1 MPLPPPPHTAKYSPG
16 ADCPGS
22 QEAPGL
28 LKIDPTTERQL
39 QQLYFKESMRLK
51 PNDGNAATH
60 LIRSALG
67 ERGFQRKGDI

>member
-1 MPLPPPPHTAKYSPG
+1 
-16 ADCPGS
+16 
-22 QEAPGL
+22 
-28 LKIDPTTERQL
+28 
-39 QQLYFKESMRLK
+39 MRLK